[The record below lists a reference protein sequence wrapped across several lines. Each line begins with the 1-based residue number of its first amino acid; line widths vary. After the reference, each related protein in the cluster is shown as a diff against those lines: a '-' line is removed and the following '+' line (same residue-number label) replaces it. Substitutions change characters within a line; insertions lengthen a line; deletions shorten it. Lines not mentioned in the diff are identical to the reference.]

1 MARVAVSPSDPAA
14 SSATARTGW
23 LVLGALAVAAVVQ
36 VADHDSPWVL
46 RVGEQILRDGRL
58 PELDPFS
65 YTAGHP
71 WLNHEWLAQVVWAVA
86 HRLGGMLG
94 VGLLQALCVAATVGL
109 VALALPARERFSG
122 LAPLAY
128 AVLGLY
134 LRDAASPR
142 AQLLSNVCLAGVLAL
157 VARDLRRP
165 SRALWLAVPIQLV
178 WTQLHGGN
186 PTGVALLGLGLLAA
200 PSRRRALVVG
210 VAAALTCAGPY
221 GIHVHDHFLDAQGT
235 LPILREWQ
243 PLFGALVAG
252 AGGPVAFV
260 CAFSAAL
267 IALGVRGRA
276 GERIRFEALA
286 LACFGLLA
294 VRWLRFATEGML
306 MATLA
311 IAAGLSRV
319 RLPGTPGRR
328 MLPALAAI
336 LVLVV
341 GVLGPGRRMGVGFDA
356 AFYPVEATRKLRAR
370 APAGHLFNSYNF
382 GGWVMW
388 AWEGQPVF
396 VDGRAFTVYTP
407 AHLEGLL
414 AVYADPPRFRDLDAR
429 WGFGSAL
436 VQARGKSAGLARWLA
451 EQPEWELVHRDAL
464 AVALVKRSR

>member
-1 MARVAVSPSDPAA
+1 MAGVAVSPSDPAQ
-14 SSATARTGW
+14 SSKTARAGW
-23 LVLGALAVAAVVQ
+23 LVLGAIAGAAVVQ

-46 RVGEQILRDGRL
+46 RVGEQILRDGKL

-65 YTAGHP
+65 YTAGHA
-71 WLNHEWLAQVVWAVA
+71 WLNHEWLAEVVWAVA
-86 HRLGGMLG
+86 YRLGGMLG

-109 VALALPARERFSG
+109 VALALPARSRFSG
-122 LAPLAY
+122 LAPLAH

-157 VARDLRRP
+157 LARDLRRP
-165 SRALWLAVPIQLV
+165 SRALWLAAPIQLV

-186 PTGVALLGLGLLAA
+186 PTGVALLGLGVLAS
-200 PSRRRALVVG
+200 PSRRRTLVVG

-221 GIHVHDHFLDAQGT
+221 GIHVHDHFLDAQAT
-235 LPILREWQ
+235 LPLLREWQ
-243 PLFGALVAG
+243 PLLGALAAG
-252 AGGPVAFV
+252 AGGPIAFV
-260 CAFSAAL
+260 CVLSAAL
-267 IALGVRGRA
+267 IALVVRARA

-294 VRWLRFATEGML
+294 VRWLRFSTECML
-306 MATLA
+306 MATVVIAPGLA
-311 IAAGLSRV
+311 RA
-319 RLPGTPGRR
+319 RLPWMAGR
-328 MLPALAAI
+328 MLPALAASFV
-336 LVLVV
+336 LVL
-341 GVLGPGRRMGVGFDA
+341 GVLGPGRRAGGGFDA

-370 APAGHLFNSYNF
+370 APSGHLFNSYNF

-388 AWEGQPVF
+388 AWEGKPVF
-396 VDGRAFTVYTP
+396 IDGRAFTVYTP

-451 EQPEWELVHRDAL
+451 EQPDWELVHRDAL